1 MLLKELALEGSYLA
15 LLGAVEEFGIWMSE
29 LDVRA
34 WLRGVARSRMRV
46 VLIGA
51 GQLVEVEYLY
61 PKFEPC
67 VLDVGQSSHE
77 RL

>member
-1 MLLKELALEGSYLA
+1 
-15 LLGAVEEFGIWMSE
+15 
-29 LDVRA
+29 
-34 WLRGVARSRMRV
+34 MRV
-46 VLIGA
+46 VLIGP

-77 RL
+77 KL